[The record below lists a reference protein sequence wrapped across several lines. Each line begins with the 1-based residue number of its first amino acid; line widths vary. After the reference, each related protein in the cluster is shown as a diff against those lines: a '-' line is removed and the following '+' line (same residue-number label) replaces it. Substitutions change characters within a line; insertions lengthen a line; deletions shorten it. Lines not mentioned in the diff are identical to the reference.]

1 MSDES
6 PAITVHHVSLVTCHR
21 EAYKKTPAYAGANR
35 GREQRRSAAKL
46 VRYLFLPISY
56 PAAPPIARPAI
67 APAKLPVSAAP
78 ARPPTTAPV
87 TAPMWEV
94 EAFDMHAPSARHSA
108 PAPTNLETPFIFIVF
123 FSPTQKKPRLT
134 PGVNRGGMELC
145 SVPVLSTCCASVH
158 DFQ

>member
-1 MSDES
+1 MS
-6 PAITVHHVSLVTCHR
+6 HVSLVTCHR

-35 GREQRRSAAKL
+35 GREQRGSAAKL

-87 TAPMWEV
+87 TAPISELD
-94 EAFDMHAPSARHSA
+94 AFDIHAPSARHSA
-108 PAPTNLETPFIFIVF
+108 AAPRSLGDPFKFIMLLF
-123 FSPTQKKPRLT
+123 RPQKKPRLT

-145 SVPVLSTCCASVH
+145 SVPLLSIRCARAA
-158 DFQ
+158 DIQ

>member
-6 PAITVHHVSLVTCHR
+6 PALTVRHVSLVTCHR

-78 ARPPTTAPV
+78 ARLPTTAPV
-87 TAPMWEV
+87 TAPISELDV
-94 EAFDMHAPSARHSA
+94 FDIHAPSARQSA
-108 PAPTNLETPFIFIVF
+108 PAPRNLKDPFIFIVLLF
-123 FSPTQKKPRLT
+123 QPQKKPRLT

-145 SVPVLSTCCASVH
+145 SVPVLSTCCASMY